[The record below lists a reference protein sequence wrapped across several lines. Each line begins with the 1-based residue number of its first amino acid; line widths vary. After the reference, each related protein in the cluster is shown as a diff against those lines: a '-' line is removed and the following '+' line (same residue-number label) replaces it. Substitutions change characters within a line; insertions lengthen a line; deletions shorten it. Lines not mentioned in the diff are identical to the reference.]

1 MGPAGAAFGGCVI
14 STIAGSFVVIADKH
28 GALANSETFRPDL
41 QYRRNVLIYIN
52 PKRVIERRVAINK

>member
-1 MGPAGAAFGGCVI
+1 MGLAGADFGGCVI

-41 QYRRNVLIYIN
+41 QYRGHKQMRRNSAESFRELTNDV
-52 PKRVIERRVAINK
+52 